1 MTPPERSSRERRL
14 AERRL
19 ERAHR
24 LLGPRLVVLFLAG
37 CLAFGH
43 PFVGLFSRPE
53 RIAGIPA
60 LFVYLF
66 AAWAIFIAVLAL
78 LIDPPGLLRERGR
91 KRERE
96 RP

>member
-1 MTPPERSSRERRL
+1 VTAPERSSRERRI

-19 ERAHR
+19 ERSHR
-24 LLGPRLVVLFLAG
+24 LLGPRLLVLFLAG

-43 PFVGLFSRPE
+43 PFVGLFSGPE

-66 AAWAIFIAVLAL
+66 AAWALFIAVLAL
-78 LIDPPGLLRERGR
+78 LIDPPGLQRQRGR
-91 KRERE
+91 KEERD